1 MITLKSVPNSEI
13 FVNDNKTVSRRII
26 SKFFQTQMWSLHK
39 KWSFPLRISSVNV
52 TKSAAS
58 CGFGHIY
65 WRNPQC
71 KSSFFVQWIIK
82 IIWEI
87 SLLFDFWKT
96 WQPCAKLRCKKDT
109 ETKIRFGSKFTT
121 LHQKVM
127 KTAAFEK
134 HNEGED
140 RCYALIECG
149 LKLLCQR
156 NLLNNPHLRSM
167 TT

>member
-1 MITLKSVPNSEI
+1 MT
-13 FVNDNKTVSRRII
+13 NKTVSRRII
-26 SKFFQTQMWSLHK
+26 SKFFQIQMWLMTAK
-39 KWSFPLRISSVNV
+39 KMKFSIKDFFSKW
-52 TKSAAS
+52 
-58 CGFGHIY
+58 
-65 WRNPQC
+65 

-82 IIWEI
+82 IICEI

-96 WQPCAKLRCKKDT
+96 WQPCAKLRWKKDT

-156 NLLNNPHLRSM
+156 SLLKNPHLCSM